1 MEKGVIYIGFLKYV
15 EIATVLPDV
24 RYVID
29 VPHCLYEF
37 YQVFMKGLLWLFN
50 FFGIIC
56 SDVVTP
62 V

>member
-1 MEKGVIYIGFLKYV
+1 MTCLMKYLRWTINIVMEKGVIYIGFLKYV

-37 YQVFMKGLLWLFN
+37 YQVFMKGLL
-50 FFGIIC
+50 
-56 SDVVTP
+56 
-62 V
+62 

>member
-37 YQVFMKGLLWLFN
+37 YQVFMKGLL
-50 FFGIIC
+50 
-56 SDVVTP
+56 
-62 V
+62 